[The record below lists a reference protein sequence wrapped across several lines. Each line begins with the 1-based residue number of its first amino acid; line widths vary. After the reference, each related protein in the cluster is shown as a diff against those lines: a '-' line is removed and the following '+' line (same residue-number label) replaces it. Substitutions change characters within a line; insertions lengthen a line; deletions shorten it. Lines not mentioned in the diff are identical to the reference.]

1 MSRSGPFT
9 STYAPAGMV
18 CSVDHLASQAG
29 LSVLRAGGSAADA
42 AIATSAVLAVTT
54 QHMCGLG
61 GDLFALVHVPGAATP
76 DALDGSG
83 RAGSGADAD
92 RLRAEGHTVMPMHGD
107 IRSVPVPGCV
117 DGWLALHARHGRLPL
132 GDVLEPAR
140 AYAKGGFPASPTLAR
155 VAHTV
160 ADLPGGSDFAGVS
173 RPGDRVVRPGVARV
187 LAAIAAEG
195 RAGFYGGEFGRG
207 LLGLGLGEYAPDDLE
222 HPLADWVEPLSLDVW
237 YRRLWTMPPTSQ
249 GYLTLAGSRIASEL
263 DLPADPDDPAWAHLM
278 VESARQAAYDREA
291 VLFEGADGR
300 ALLAPDRLAPRRGA
314 IDPTRAADLGD
325 TYRGGGTIYLCA
337 VDRDRMGV
345 SLIQSN
351 ANGFGAMIAEPA
363 TGIFLQNR
371 GLGFSLTPGH
381 PAEYAA
387 RRRPPHTLA
396 PALVT
401 DDAGGLQLVL
411 GTMGGDSQPQILQ
424 QLLARILHHGEPVGD
439 AVAAP
444 RWVLRSPDG
453 GNGFDTWSRGG
464 RVAVHLEDGHP
475 TAWASGLTDSGHQV
489 LVGPGGVGH
498 AHAIAVRAD
507 HLEGAAD
514 PRALAGQAAAY

>member
-1 MSRSGPFT
+1 
-9 STYAPAGMV
+9 MV

-29 LSVLRAGGSAADA
+29 LTVLRAGGSAADA
-42 AIATSAVLAVTT
+42 AIATSAVLTVTT

-61 GDLFALVHVPGAATP
+61 GDLFALVHTPGAAGP
-76 DALDGSG
+76 DALDASG

-107 IRSVPVPGCV
+107 VRAVPVPGCV
-117 DGWLALHARHGRLPL
+117 DGWLALHGRHGRLPL

-140 AYAKGGFPASPTLAR
+140 GYADQGFPASPTLAR

-173 RPGDRVVRPGVARV
+173 RPGDRVVRPGVART

-195 RAGFYGGEFGRG
+195 RDGFYGGEFGEG
-207 LLGLGLGEYAPDDLE
+207 LLALGGGEYVPDDLE
-222 HPLADWVEPLSLDVW
+222 DPLADWVEPLSLDVW
-237 YRRLWTMPPTSQ
+237 DRRLWTVPPTSQ
-249 GYLTLAGSRIASEL
+249 GYLTLAASRIAEGL
-263 DLPADPDDPAWAHLM
+263 DLPSDPDDPLWAHLM
-278 VESARQAAYDREA
+278 VESARQAAYDRESA
-291 VLFEGADGR
+291 LFEGADGR
-300 ALLAPDRLAPRRGA
+300 ALIASDRLDRRRDA
-314 IDPTRAADLGD
+314 IDPRRAADLGD
-325 TYRGGGTIYLCA
+325 TYRGGGTIHLCV
-337 VDRDRMGV
+337 VDSDRTGV

-351 ANGFGAMIAEPA
+351 ANGFGAMIAEPS

-371 GLGFSLTPGH
+371 GLGFSLVPGH

-401 DDAGGLQLVL
+401 ERSGPLAMVL

-424 QLLARILHHGEPVGD
+424 QLLARMLRHGEPVGD

-444 RWVLRSPDG
+444 RWVLRNPG
-453 GNGFDTWSRGG
+453 GGTGFDTWSTGG
-464 RVAVHLEDGHP
+464 TVAVHLEDGHP
-475 TAWASGLTDSGHQV
+475 AAWARGLSERGHQV
-489 LVGPGGVGH
+489 LTGPGGVGH
-498 AHAIAVRAD
+498 AHAIAVHGD

-514 PRALAGQAAAY
+514 PRALAGSAAAY